1 MKIEYKIL
9 WLDDAMKDFKDEG
22 IVSEIEEHLNENGFR
37 PKIDAVESF
46 DEFNL
51 CLETEAD
58 YDLILTDFHMNG
70 VNGDEVVE
78 SVRGRE
84 ILTEILFY
92 TAQADLVDTKKISR
106 VSFLETKKKGDHYEV
121 LIEETKK
128 LIDLTVKKF
137 QNIVAMRGM
146 IMHETSF
153 LDSEMMKIIDEYS
166 INNKDSLELSSIY
179 NNMAILQKNTGNF
192 EEAILLNYK
201 SLEISTLIN
210 DNIGIGKSYCNIGRV
225 YDLLGDKEK
234 TLSFFKKADE
244 HNKNFNISNS
254 IPIRN
259 MADYY
264 FNAGKLLKS
273 EEKYLEA
280 IKIEREKDNTDVKY
294 NLYDNLLR
302 LAIQTN
308 NFEKALYYQTIVDSL
323 YLLNTKSANEKNIRN
338 IEAQYKLQ
346 ANEKSLIQE
355 KKNNDKNKL
364 IFIILFCLLILLILF
379 LYQKNKSAKLK
390 LSEEKLMLEQQIL
403 RSQMNPHF
411 IFNALSAIQSSL
423 LNNEPIQSASYLS
436 KFAILIRQNFDFI
449 NCRKIFLFEEIDAL
463 QNYMDTQKM
472 RFEDKFNYE
481 INICDDVDVNIV
493 QIPPLLLQP
502 FIENAIEHG
511 FKNLK
516 KEGLI
521 TLNIYRNKNYIC
533 YEIIDNGIGYD
544 TEKNSDDKKHAID
557 VFKKRLKL
565 LANNDFS
572 TFSIKSN
579 NDGTLIKFC
588 LQE

>member
-1 MKIEYKIL
+1 
-9 WLDDAMKDFKDEG
+9 
-22 IVSEIEEHLNENGFR
+22 
-37 PKIDAVESF
+37 
-46 DEFNL
+46 
-51 CLETEAD
+51 
-58 YDLILTDFHMNG
+58 
-70 VNGDEVVE
+70 
-78 SVRGRE
+78 
-84 ILTEILFY
+84 
-92 TAQADLVDTKKISR
+92 
-106 VSFLETKKKGDHYEV
+106 
-121 LIEETKK
+121 
-128 LIDLTVKKF
+128 
-137 QNIVAMRGM
+137 
-146 IMHETSF
+146 
-153 LDSEMMKIIDEYS
+153 
-166 INNKDSLELSSIY
+166 
-179 NNMAILQKNTGNF
+179 
-192 EEAILLNYK
+192 
-201 SLEISTLIN
+201 
-210 DNIGIGKSYCNIGRV
+210 
-225 YDLLGDKEK
+225 
-234 TLSFFKKADE
+234 
-244 HNKNFNISNS
+244 
-254 IPIRN
+254 
-259 MADYY
+259 
-264 FNAGKLLKS
+264 LKS

-423 LNNEPIQSASYLS
+423 LNNEPIQSAIYLS

-516 KEGLI
+516 
-521 TLNIYRNKNYIC
+521 
-533 YEIIDNGIGYD
+533 
-544 TEKNSDDKKHAID
+544 
-557 VFKKRLKL
+557 
-565 LANNDFS
+565 
-572 TFSIKSN
+572 
-579 NDGTLIKFC
+579 
-588 LQE
+588 

>member
-1 MKIEYKIL
+1 MKYFFIL
-9 WLDDAMKDFKDEG
+9 FLFLFNQNIFCAENILKYPKENFNSFPTEVIIYVDSILFA
-22 IVSEIEEHLNENGFR
+22 NENLTEELNAKLLYYQALAYKFSSNNL
-37 PKIDAVESF
+37 KSISKLKQIKASKTDYNFNVKVLLALSSSNTALQNYTLAVNQGLKALEITKLYNLESQKTKALNTLSYVHYSIKEYEKALF
-46 DEFNL
+46 YL
-51 CLETEAD
+51 S
-58 YDLILTDFHMNG
+58 
-70 VNGDEVVE
+70 E
-78 SVRGRE
+78 SV
-84 ILTEILFY
+84 
-92 TAQADLVDTKKISR
+92 
-106 VSFLETKKKGDHYEV
+106 
-121 LIEETKK
+121 K
-128 LIDLTVKKF
+128 L
-137 QNIVAMRGM
+137 
-146 IMHETSF
+146 
-153 LDSEMMKIIDEYS
+153 S